1 MRLVAEVD
9 EGDEVGGAGLDDQEQ
24 DDGEDEAL
32 EQGGA
37 FAVEVGDDLV
47 EARGQVVE
55 HVAGD
60 DGHHNQ
66 WVAGHELRQDVGVE
80 VGGDLGNHFA
90 EAFERGGAE
99 DGEAEHHQAEHHGDV
114 DHAQGTRSDPAF
126 GHAPNAF
133 ERLVD
138 G

>member
-55 HVAGD
+55 RVAGD
-60 DGHHNQ
+60 DGHHDKR
-66 WVAGHELRQDVGVE
+66 VAGHELRQDVCVE
-80 VGGDLGNHFA
+80 VGEDLLNHFA
-90 EAFERGGAE
+90 KAFERGRAE
-99 DGEAEHHQAEHHGDV
+99 DGEAEHHQAEHHRDV
-114 DHAQGTRSDPAF
+114 DHAQRSRADPRLR
-126 GHAPNAF
+126 HAPNAF